1 MYFSH
6 ITKLNS
12 LKSTLRLSKLKIC
25 EVVHHVT
32 EPNVVKVVLVTKDN
46 EKFLLYHQ
54 EFPRAHQAPKVK
66 LAKDAVE
73 LELRDSTIVYSVVVL
88 EEREDLNAANTHAVC
103 QTMHDNFQETLLF
116 CGQFVVLAF
125 KIGTELNWD
134 DQRCFF
140 KV

>member
-1 MYFSH
+1 M
-6 ITKLNS
+6 
-12 LKSTLRLSKLKIC
+12 
-25 EVVHHVT
+25 
-32 EPNVVKVVLVTKDN
+32 LVTKDN

-54 EFPRAHQAPKVK
+54 EFPRAHQAPEVK

-88 EEREDLNAANTHAVC
+88 EEREDLNATNTHAVR